1 MALSARKYP
10 ANKWRKHRIAW
21 QDPKLRPYLPE
32 TLEYDTK
39 HLEGWLARYKSI
51 YLKPK
56 VGGGGRGIIRV
67 STWWQGPAIRYVV
80 QTERSTRRC
89 TSLSQL
95 YAVLGRSNLDG
106 YVMQRGVRLLE
117 VDRRP
122 VDFRVLLG
130 KVDGDWTV
138 FGAMGKVAAR
148 GKHVTNVARGGE
160 PIVVA
165 DALRQGLRL
174 KPAEIRAMEAK
185 LTQVSV
191 RTARALAKV
200 YPLLTQLGVDLAIDQ
215 SRQVFVLEANSRPNF
230 ELFRAHPD
238 ASLYGRI
245 ARWMEAA
252 RIGDVL

>member
-21 QDPKLRPYLPE
+21 ADPKLRSYLPE
-32 TLEYDTK
+32 TLEYDASQ
-39 HLEGWLARYKSI
+39 LEEWLTRYKTV

-67 STWWQGPAIRYVV
+67 STWWQGAAMRYLI
-80 QTERSTRRC
+80 QTEHGTRKC

-95 YAVLGRSNLDG
+95 HEMLQRTDLEG
-106 YVMQRGVRLLE
+106 YIMQRGVRLLE

-130 KVDGDWTV
+130 KVEGEWQV

-165 DALRQGLRL
+165 DALREGLRL
-174 KPAEIRAMEAK
+174 KPAAIREVEAK
-185 LTQVSV
+185 LAQVSL
-191 RTARALAKV
+191 RTARTLSETF
-200 YPLLTQLGVDLAIDQ
+200 PLLTQLGVDLALDK
-215 SRQVFVLEANSRPNF
+215 SRHVFVLEANSRPNY

-238 ASLYGRI
+238 AELYGRI
-245 ARWMEAA
+245 ARWMEAE
-252 RIGDVL
+252 RSGDVL